1 MELHHTI
8 GGMTKWDEMYMFGT
22 SFGNLKHLPKT
33 WLNLDQK

>member
-8 GGMTKWDEMYMFGT
+8 GGMTKWNDIYIFGQALET
-22 SFGNLKHLPKT
+22 LKHLPKT